1 MNDILK
7 IHKWLI
13 NKESSFVEG
22 RSLYLKYKHDNS
34 RDAFLNSV
42 DDSTAQKTHKNIL
55 RNCLSVVLRRLKD
68 NPENLIPNH
77 QPHNIHTKSEPKARA
92 ESVKT
97 DTAQKFN
104 SKRIDLDPKA
114 IIIDNP
120 IIDYKNLP
128 PNLQEAYNL
137 NKIYIKQM
145 SALRAQIDA
154 SEDNNYQAR
163 VSLLQK
169 VDEIDELRKKNWA
182 AIDAYIASGN
192 VEKKEDTTSEN
203 ISFAEIYNLV
213 NKHKQNIARN
223 KKTKKE
229 NLRKEVIKSIQF
241 LKKHKVNVDTS
252 KVSFYEKYTKVGEN

>member
-1 MNDILK
+1 MNDIVK

-22 RSLYLKYKHDNS
+22 RSLYMKYKPDNS

-68 NPENLIPNH
+68 NPDNLIPDH

-104 SKRIDLDPKA
+104 TKKIDLEPKA

-145 SALRAQIDA
+145 SALRAEIDA

-182 AIDAYIASGN
+182 AIDAYIDN
-192 VEKKEDTTSEN
+192 EKEDKREDSSSEK
-203 ISFAEIYNLV
+203 ISFAEIFNLV
-213 NKHKQNIARN
+213 NKHKQNITRN
-223 KKTKKE
+223 KETKKE
-229 NLRKEVIKSIQF
+229 YLRKEVIKSIQF
-241 LKKHKVNVDTS
+241 LKEHNINVDTS
-252 KVSFYEKYTKVGEN
+252 KVSFYEEYTKVGEN